1 MAKRKSKS
9 RTPKI
14 QPAVLTMQFNL
25 STTPDASYVQDTI
38 DLSQC
43 ASALNRR
50 FYRQGLNWAVAG
62 FSVLTKGTG
71 SVTIQKI
78 PNSWAASNSWEKSMR
93 AWLKQQNEAVDDA
106 GAQSAVARYRDF
118 KIFADSIQHGN
129 ASYDGSGNITNL
141 NNLMPVDITGTE
153 VLQGE
158 WEMSQI
164 VIPNFGAPGVNYEPY
179 MHMVG
184 NDVGGTGGS
193 KSLIK
198 VYENSRAFPQS
209 PDPVS
214 PDIGSNENWLQSM
227 FDVGDNN
234 EEVLDNATDKN
245 DNLPYDQDNYPG
257 GDTNMPYLEIVDEA
271 YVTSTSIGG
280 KTTLKGSNFPCG
292 LVRIRNKSN
301 NAGDPGANPPVP
313 GGWEETPK
321 LLVHLVPG
329 THRGYLCQSMADM

>member
-1 MAKRKSKS
+1 MAKKRSK
-9 RTPKI
+9 RTMSKI

-25 STTPDASYVQDTI
+25 TSSGDNQFVQDTI

-62 FSVLTKGTG
+62 FSVLTTSTG
-71 SVTIQKI
+71 QVTVQKI
-78 PNSWAASNSWEKSMR
+78 PNSWSASNAWEKSMR

-118 KIFADSIQHGN
+118 KIHADNIHAAAGSAGN
-129 ASYDGSGNITNL
+129 LLPI
-141 NNLMPVDITGTE
+141 DIAGQP

-158 WEMSQI
+158 WEMSTI
-164 VIPNFGAPGVNYEPY
+164 VIPNFGAPGVNYEPF

-184 NDVGGTGGS
+184 NDIGGAGGS
-193 KSLIK
+193 KGLIK

-234 EEVLDNATDKN
+234 EDVLDNATDKN

-257 GDTNMPYLEIVDEA
+257 GDANMPYLEIVDEA
-271 YVTSTSIGG
+271 YVTSSTIGG
-280 KTTLKGSNFPCG
+280 KTTLRGSSFPCG
-292 LVRIRNKSN
+292 LIRIRNKSN
-301 NAGDPGANPPVP
+301 DES
-313 GGWEETPK
+313 GWSATPK

-329 THRGYLCQSMADM
+329 SHRGYLCESMADM

>member
-1 MAKRKSKS
+1 MAKKRSK
-9 RTPKI
+9 RTMRKI

-25 STTPDASYVQDTI
+25 TNSGDDSYTQDTV

-43 ASALNRR
+43 HSALNRR

-62 FSVLTKGTG
+62 FSVLTTSTG

-118 KIFADSIQHGN
+118 KIFADGIQHGN
-129 ASYDGSGNITNL
+129 ASFDADGKITNL
-141 NNLMPVDITGTE
+141 NNLMPIDISGTQ
-153 VLQGE
+153 VLEGE

-164 VIPNFGAPGVNYEPY
+164 VIPNYVNPGEIYAPYL
-179 MHMVG
+179 HMVG

-214 PDIGSNENWLQSM
+214 PNIGSNENWLQSM

-257 GDTNMPYLEIVDEA
+257 GDTNMPYWEIVDEA
-271 YVTSTSIGG
+271 YVTTTTIGG
-280 KTTLKGSNFPCG
+280 KTTLRGSSFPCG
-292 LVRIRNKSN
+292 LIRIRNKSN
-301 NAGDPGANPPVP
+301 DAPDPSASPPVP
-313 GGWEETPK
+313 GGWASAPK

-329 THRGYLCQSMADM
+329 SHRGYLCESMADM